1 MIAWLLA
8 CSGSGTLTVAD
19 DRPAPHTGETG
30 TTPVPTTFEGLAEAS
45 GLRVSAGSFTFTD
58 SADCCRPGVSC
69 LWNNP
74 STPYGVYAVPPLP
87 DEPPVPAVDGW
98 SSLFRMRGDEAV
110 VYLGRTPP
118 RAAYF
123 SFRTYAQYRPE
134 PLPQTGE
141 LVPLPVLGSLG
152 PSLNQIVVGERAGA
166 DAVWDAPM
174 AVVTTAD
181 AALERQIVD
190 WLVQT
195 GWDAD
200 HVQVDRIPPGEAR
213 LGVGE
218 DADLLSM
225 VVRVA
230 LFEDADAGAAWMADP
245 GATVLR
251 LTPLVERPV
260 AEPHPRQPIPPGG
273 SGTGEEA
280 WASAEA
286 ALGEAILGGFPGFL
300 VFEQTSNPLR
310 EETYDC
316 LPTLTCFGESTDR
329 YNARIPSFF
338 LWDDGS
344 FVLSWGVNHGRVGKA
359 TYSSVAINTV
369 VNQIGL
375 DAVDSTG
382 MPGSARAF
390 VDDPLV
396 DDLYVVAVAR
406 DCAAVGATL
415 ASLGHDGAA
424 VPCMEV
430 PTTCPGVGF
439 AEPMMLNW
447 RAYLEEAT
455 NAAPIPEELVLD
467 RVVKIVPR
475 PGGSP

>member
-1 MIAWLLA
+1 MIALLLG
-8 CSGSGTLTVAD
+8 CTGGGTLTVPTDSVPTHTAD
-19 DRPAPHTGETG
+19 TD
-30 TTPVPTTFEGLAEAS
+30 TTPTPTTFEGFAEAS
-45 GLRVSAGSFTFTD
+45 GLRVAEGSFTFTD
-58 SADCCRPGVSC
+58 SADCCQPGVSC

-87 DEPPVPAVDGW
+87 DEPPVPVVDGW

-118 RAAYF
+118 RAAYY

-134 PLPQTGE
+134 PHPQTGE

-152 PSLNQIVVGERAGA
+152 PSLNPIVVGAQAGA
-166 DAVWDAPM
+166 DAVWDAPL

-213 LGVGE
+213 LGTGQ

-230 LFEDADAGAAWMADP
+230 LFEDTDAGAAWMADP
-245 GATVLR
+245 GARVLR
-251 LTPLVERPV
+251 LTPVEERAV
-260 AEPHPRQPIPPGG
+260 AEPHPRQPVPQGG
-273 SGTGEEA
+273 SGTSEQA

-286 ALGEAILGGFPGFL
+286 ALGDAIVNGFPGFF
-300 VFEQTSNPLR
+300 VFEQTSNPLF

-316 LPTLTCFGESTDR
+316 LATLTCFGESSDR
-329 YNARIPSFF
+329 YNARIPAFF

-359 TYSSVAINTV
+359 AYSSVAINTV

-390 VDDPLV
+390 LDDPLV

-415 ASLGHDGAA
+415 ASLGHGTAP

-430 PTTCPGVGF
+430 PTTCPGVAF
-439 AEPMMLNW
+439 TEPMMLNW

-467 RVVKIVPR
+467 RVVKVVPR
-475 PGGSP
+475 PAGLP